1 MFKIQFWREKHS
13 IHALTTSTNYFNRNL
28 LNLKRKWDWKKNL
41 SHLFKYRIEN
51 PYQKLSELAQQADKE
66 ISKST
71 DRKKYK
77 RGLQCTF
84 WPQNIPLPKT
94 VITVWKTHCKASLL
108 ITDNL
113 TLHCETKTI
122 LFQNQIKIW
131 QSNSFIKSFPQVNW
145 NQPQDALAYRC
156 LCSLALLAQISN
168 LWKKKNCIYGSS
180 LKISSKAQN
189 SYRFLVV
196 PIIWTPLSQH
206 TIWHTGC
213 DKTEFSYTTVV
224 CMDCMDMSRKYSQF
238 KVAT

>member
-1 MFKIQFWREKHS
+1 MVFHKWGRSYIQFLSLQICSAVESDSFTKIRFEKLTLQMFNIQFWREKHS

-28 LNLKRKWDWKKNL
+28 LNLKRKWDGKKNL
-41 SHLFKYRIEN
+41 SHMFKYRIGN

-66 ISKST
+66 ISKSA

-168 LWKKKNCIYGSS
+168 LWKKKLYLWLITQD
-180 LKISSKAQN
+180 LK
-189 SYRFLVV
+189 
-196 PIIWTPLSQH
+196 
-206 TIWHTGC
+206 
-213 DKTEFSYTTVV
+213 
-224 CMDCMDMSRKYSQF
+224 
-238 KVAT
+238 